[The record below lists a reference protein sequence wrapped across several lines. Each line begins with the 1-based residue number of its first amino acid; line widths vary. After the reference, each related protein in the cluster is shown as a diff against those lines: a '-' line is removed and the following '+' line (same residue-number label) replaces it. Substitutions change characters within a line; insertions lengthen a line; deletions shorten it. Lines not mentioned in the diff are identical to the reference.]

1 MAKYK
6 QYLLRLNPQNPED
19 AALIEYMEAA
29 RAEWGGV
36 QRVMKDA
43 LTRYHLR
50 RQRNTASRPAS
61 PPVSL
66 LEDLAHAVPNLAPAA
81 AEAMADSPPLRP
93 IRALYIALEAFTPQ
107 SLTDIDALLLR
118 LAAERIHS
126 LLENAASQRQ
136 SIRQILERDKGDKA

>member
-36 QRVMKDA
+36 QRVIKDA
-43 LTRYHLR
+43 LTHYHLR
-50 RQRNTASRPAS
+50 RQGNTVSQPAS
-61 PPVSL
+61 PPTSL
-66 LEDLAHAVPNLAPAA
+66 LEDLARAVPNLAPAA

-93 IRALYIALEAFTPQ
+93 IRALYAALEAFSPQ
-107 SLTDIDALLLR
+107 SLTDIDALLLQ
-118 LAAERIHS
+118 LTAARIHN

-136 SIRQILERDKGDKA
+136 SIRQILERTGDKA